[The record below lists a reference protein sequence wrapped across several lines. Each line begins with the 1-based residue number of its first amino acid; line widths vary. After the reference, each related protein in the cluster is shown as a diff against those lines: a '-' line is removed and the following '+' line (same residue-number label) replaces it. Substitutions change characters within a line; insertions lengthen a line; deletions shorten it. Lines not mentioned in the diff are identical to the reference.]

1 MPTVNFS
8 PFIFLVFATVGLAA
22 CSQTDIELE
31 SRNIHVEQN
40 AVPAGMGSGTPGIAA
55 LVGASGP
62 AYVTLTVSA
71 IDTHGSVDKTDRR
84 ANAITSGSGFLVD
97 KTGYVLTAAHVAMA
111 NGFSVAARAADGRI
125 YTGTVI
131 DVLPTNDMALIKL
144 RGYTGRV
151 VSPAASSCLG
161 RGDTVFSLGKP
172 HAQGDTARVGQLET
186 MHFGR
191 AVQYGKFGYPD
202 AMVLRMNTQK
212 GESGGPLFDGSGH
225 LVGMVVSTLTD
236 GNGRSL
242 NLAHAV
248 PAPNLANFLCSHIAC
263 TANWQALATQ
273 STGDCPGV

>member
-1 MPTVNFS
+1 MKFVRLPLL
-8 PFIFLVFATVGLAA
+8 LVTLAA
-22 CSQTDIELE
+22 LSACAQTAVDLE
-31 SRNIHVEQN
+31 GRNFTLAGN
-40 AVPAGMGSGTPGIAA
+40 AEPAGQSSMARPLGG
-55 LVGASGP
+55 LVSNSGP
-62 AYVTLTVSA
+62 TYVTLTVSA
-71 IDTHGSVDKTDRR
+71 TDTQGLVRKGDQTTSAV
-84 ANAITSGSGFLVD
+84 TSGSGFLVD

-111 NGFSVAARAADGRI
+111 DGFLVSARAADGHV
-125 YTGTVI
+125 YTGVVV

-144 RGYTGRV
+144 RGYSGRA
-151 VSPAASSCLG
+151 VSPVPNNCLA

-172 HAQGDTARVGQLET
+172 HAQGDTARVGHLEA

-248 PAPNLANFLCSHIAC
+248 PATSLAGFLCTHISC
-263 TANWQALATQ
+263 TNNWQALAKQ
-273 STGDCPGV
+273 STVDCPAV